1 MRIRDER
8 LPWLADEPAPVPA
21 GPDTRTRSGRRG
33 MTRAMW
39 PWYLALALLVAAVAA
54 GAWWLGTRQR
64 EAPPPQLAVEEP
76 TAIPLSPIEETT
88 NAVVA
93 GPLAE
98 LPVEALPSQAP
109 AGPARPESA
118 QESEPAAGVLAQ
130 GEGELA
136 TAPPE
141 EDVVQVAA
149 RGRSVFPA
157 EETVAVPPPATGPA
171 PVVVGNARLYRGRVV
186 QLGAFPSR
194 AQAEET
200 WRRVTRRFPY
210 LASKPKMVNTVE
222 VRGLGGG
229 RGTRMYRLQLGTSS
243 QAQSAV
249 ICQQLER
256 VRQSCV
262 VVY

>member
-1 MRIRDER
+1 
-8 LPWLADEPAPVPA
+8 
-21 GPDTRTRSGRRG
+21 
-33 MTRAMW
+33 
-39 PWYLALALLVAAVAA
+39 
-54 GAWWLGTRQR
+54 
-64 EAPPPQLAVEEP
+64 
-76 TAIPLSPIEETT
+76 
-88 NAVVA
+88 
-93 GPLAE
+93 
-98 LPVEALPSQAP
+98 
-109 AGPARPESA
+109 
-118 QESEPAAGVLAQ
+118 
-130 GEGELA
+130 
-136 TAPPE
+136 
-141 EDVVQVAA
+141 
-149 RGRSVFPA
+149 
-157 EETVAVPPPATGPA
+157 
-171 PVVVGNARLYRGRVV
+171 VV